1 MIKIKN
7 FKYGRGRIY
16 CLVRHTKN
24 LLVLKQLYFVATLF
38 WAGVIAFFVCS
49 N

>member
-1 MIKIKN
+1 MVEVD
-7 FKYGRGRIY
+7 IY

-38 WAGVIAFFVCS
+38 WS
-49 N
+49 NCIFCLFKLRQFL